1 MSMGTASAIRELK
14 GPSSLRSR
22 RRNSILGFPLS
33 AEKETR
39 VEILNEEILCS

>member
-1 MSMGTASAIRELK
+1 MGKAGAMRELK
-14 GPSSLRSR
+14 GPSSSRSR
-22 RRNSILGFPLS
+22 RRNSILRFPLP